1 MSANDQNK
9 SKKNIEDSIETIEES
24 VAEVSDKEGHEVGG
38 GGGKHLGLNKKRNE
52 EEEKAND

>member
-9 SKKNIEDSIETIEES
+9 SKKNLEDSVETIEES

-38 GGGKHLGLNKKRNE
+38 GGGKHLGLNKKRAE
-52 EEEKAND
+52 EETKIGD